1 MGVMNMTMYNL
12 IIERLRPLVGLK
24 GWDYCVLWKL
34 SEDQRFIEW
43 IGCCCSGIDED
54 SQNGGQE
61 LLFPVY
67 QVFRCRDTMQHS
79 RTSSCDILASLPSSM
94 PLDSGIYAKTIMSN
108 QPCWLNCSSSNSD
121 SSAMLERDGT
131 RVLVPTAGGLMIE
144 LFVSKDV
151 FEDQHVID
159 FITAQCNIWREQ
171 DTLISASNTCS
182 TNTPVLSPSMAS
194 LDPHD
199 VNLPYDITVDRIHLC
214 SSESSSP
221 LNFLQHVTS
230 YNSEN
235 RMKNSPSA
243 CTYNQGNSHEYSLDQ
258 PLENMEQQGTL
269 DDQDSIKQ
277 ADHSA
282 SDCSDQ
288 TDENTNYKRRNGKE
302 PQSKNLVAERKRRK
316 KLNEKLYKLRSLVP
330 NISKMDKAS
339 ILKDAIDY
347 VKDLQ
352 RQVKE
357 LQDVLEDNSNGGG
370 AKRTFNSISGN
381 YNNYQ
386 SENQHGISM
395 ANKTESD
402 KPQNGF
408 HDSDHNTNEMG
419 QQQMEPQVGVTQL
432 DGNEFFVTVFCE
444 QKPEGFV
451 RLMEALDSLG
461 LEVTNANVTSFRSLV
476 SNVFKVEKRDSEI
489 LQADEVRDSLLE
501 ITRNPSKG
509 YWPEMA
515 KAKASGNDRSL
526 DYDHDNKHHYHHHL
540 HNYHNS
546 TCHLQHLYD

>member
-1 MGVMNMTMYNL
+1 MNMTMYNL

-54 SQNGGQE
+54 TQNGGQE

-67 QVFRCRDTMQHS
+67 QVFQCRDTMQHS
-79 RTSSCDILASLPSSM
+79 RTNSCDILSHLPSSM
-94 PLDSGIYAKTIMSN
+94 PLDSGIYAKTMMSN
-108 QPCWLNCSSSNSD
+108 QPCWLNCSSGNRD

-131 RVLVPTAGGLMIE
+131 LLLVPTAGGLMIE

-151 FEDQHVID
+151 SENQQVID

-199 VNLPYDITVDRIHLC
+199 ANLPYDITVDRIRLC
-214 SSESSSP
+214 SSESPSP

-230 YNSEN
+230 YNSDN
-235 RMKNSPSA
+235 RMKNSTSE
-243 CTYNQGNSHEYSLDQ
+243 CNYDQGNSHEHSLDQ

-269 DDQDSIKQ
+269 DYQDSIKP
-277 ADHSA
+277 ADHSV

-288 TDENTNYKRRNGKE
+288 TDDTNYKTRNGKE

-339 ILKDAIDY
+339 ILKDAIDF

-357 LQDVLEDNSNGGG
+357 LQDVLEHNSNEDGG

-381 YNNYQ
+381 HNNYQ
-386 SENQHGISM
+386 SEGLNQHGISM
-395 ANKTESD
+395 ANKPKSD
-402 KPQNGF
+402 NPQNGF
-408 HDSDHNTNEMG
+408 RDSDHNTNEKG

-515 KAKASGNDRSL
+515 KASGNDGAL
-526 DYDHDNKHHYHHHL
+526 DYDHDKHHYHHHL
-540 HNYHNS
+540 HNYHS
-546 TCHLQHLYD
+546 PPYHVRHLYN